1 MSNLQHSSDNKTQHN
16 SRHNSHHHEQHY
28 FQRSGWLRAAV
39 LGANDGIIS
48 VTSLVVGMAA
58 SGASSQTLLIA
69 CVAGLISGATSM
81 AAGEYISVKSQSDI
95 ESADLKAEAR
105 ELARNPNAELIELT
119 KIYIERGLKPELAAQ
134 VAKQLSAHDALGAH
148 ARDEIGISEQNTAK
162 PIQAAGSSAA
172 AFSMGALLP
181 LLTVLLVPEAMIK
194 WAVLVVGVLTLG
206 LLGALASYTAGT
218 SMPRGALRVCVWGVL
233 AMAFSWWIG
242 SLFHVQPL

>member
-1 MSNLQHSSDNKTQHN
+1 MTSSH
-16 SRHNSHHHEQHY
+16 HNSHHHEQHY

-81 AAGEYISVKSQSDI
+81 AAGEYISVKSQEDI
-95 ESADLKAEAR
+95 EKADLAAEAR
-105 ELARNPNAELIELT
+105 ELARNPKAELKELT
-119 KIYIERGLKPELAAQ
+119 KIYIDRGLDPELAAQ
-134 VAKQLSAHDALGAH
+134 VAQQLSKHDALGAH
-148 ARDEIGISEQNTAK
+148 ARDEIGISEHNTAK
-162 PIQAAGSSAA
+162 PLQAAGSSAA
-172 AFSMGALLP
+172 AFSIGALLP
-181 LLTVLLVPEAMIK
+181 LLTVLFVPENAIQY
-194 WAVLVVGVLTLG
+194 AVLAVSILTLG
-206 LLGALASYTAGT
+206 LLGGLASYTAGT
-218 SMPRGALRVCVWGVL
+218 SIVRGALRVCIWGVL